1 MHSLSMA
8 ESILQAALK
17 EAEKRESNCI
27 KALSVRIGDEHF
39 VESDSIQFCLEA
51 MAKGTIAEGA
61 RIDIEPGGTNEP
73 VQVTL
78 ELD

>member
-8 ESILQAALK
+8 ENILQAVLK
-17 EAEKRESNCI
+17 EAEKHESKCI
-27 KALSVRIGDEHF
+27 KAVSVRIGDEDF

-51 MAKGTIAEGA
+51 MVKGTIAEGA
-61 RIDIEPGGTNEP
+61 RIEIELADANEP
-73 VQVTL
+73 QQIAL